1 MGESPA
7 SEEKK
12 EHESPVLTHLP
23 MCDGCGWMDS
33 LLGNYYKLK
42 FYILSNSYVYA
53 LTPCMMVCTNS
64 LQLVPLGDV
73 LVSFHYYNA
82 ILQAA

>member
-53 LTPCMMVCTNS
+53 LTPCMMVCAVGAPGRCTSQLS
-64 LQLVPLGDV
+64 L
-73 LVSFHYYNA
+73 
-82 ILQAA
+82 LQCNTSGSLAL